1 MRVLMLTTSYPKWV
15 GETTAPFIEEIAVA
29 LVKRGHTVHVVAP
42 WHPDIQRAPVER
54 GVSLHFFRYAPH
66 TTLNIWGY
74 AQSLHGDTVL
84 KPQTLA
90 ALPFALTESV
100 RGLMRV
106 LRSAPSTD
114 LGTSTGESVH
124 STSSGTGTNFD
135 IIHAH
140 WAVPNGLPGA
150 LVAKNHR
157 IPLVVS
163 MHGSDVYIA
172 ERYWMTAIASA
183 IAFGSA
189 NAVTACST
197 DLFMRGLR
205 LGARPDRSY
214 VIPYGINVE
223 EFRPNPAA
231 RTQVRTE
238 LNLPDN
244 APMVLGLG
252 RLVYKKGFDVLLD
265 SWPYVLR
272 EHPHALLVIAGYGD
286 LLDALQEQATNLGI
300 AAHVCFPGQL
310 DRSRVADY
318 IAATDV
324 FALPIVRH
332 GADGLPNV
340 LLEAMGAG
348 RPVVASRVAGVP
360 DVIDDGEHG
369 LIVPERNPQEL
380 AHAINR
386 LLDDDELAARLGAAA
401 RRRIEQELTWDQTAA
416 RFEHVYEQ
424 AKG

>member
-15 GETTAPFIEEIAVA
+15 GETTAPFIEEIAA
-29 LVKRGHTVHVVAP
+29 TLVKRGHTVHVVAP
-42 WHPDIQRAPVER
+42 WHPDVQRAPMER

-74 AQSLHGDTVL
+74 AQSLHGDTML
-84 KPQTLA
+84 KPQTLGVM
-90 ALPFALTESV
+90 PFALTQSV
-100 RGLMRV
+100 RMLMRV
-106 LRSAPSTD
+106 LRLVPSTQA
-114 LGTSTGESVH
+114 GTGECVP
-124 STSSGTGTNFD
+124 STQAGTGTGFD

-150 LVAKNHR
+150 FVAKNHR

-183 IAFGSA
+183 IAFGAA

-205 LGARPDRSY
+205 LGACPEKSY

-238 LNLPDN
+238 LNLPDD

-252 RLVYKKGFDVLLD
+252 RLVYKKGFDVLLN
-265 SWPYVLR
+265 SWPYVLYA
-272 EHPHALLVIAGYGD
+272 HPRALLVIAGYGD
-286 LLDALQEQATNLGI
+286 LRDALQEQAINLGI
-300 AAHVCFPGQL
+300 AAQVCFPGQL

-360 DVIDDGEHG
+360 DVIDDGTHG
-369 LIVPERNPQEL
+369 LIVPERDPQEL

-386 LLDDDELAARLGAAA
+386 LLDDGELAARLGAAA